1 MENWQFLIQKQG
13 DRSWYN
19 LESPN
24 LEISEGMYRV
34 LARSHLRNTE
44 VEIRVTHS
52 STQQV
57 PPKRLINKQFGRT
70 DAQGLISVLPFTYL
84 KPGTW
89 ELQCSADLMS
99 DLLGQSWQYSVY
111 LQVLFQQSTGV
122 WSPGNTEKN
131 IGSNLLL
138 PQPNLSSITSLTDL
152 RIATA
157 MENTVINQPVSPV
170 SLPGE
175 TAQQTVEN
183 FMAVGLNTTATVS
196 ENNRVEDT
204 SPQKPSL
211 PLCLSLDQETYIGPW
226 GETAVIQGRVE
237 LQDQINWEGEKPP
250 ERFYALELLIELR
263 SPTNSDIF
271 TQVWQPLPDSTLPI
285 TISGAICLPM
295 GCQSQMIVADINLYG
310 APREFGEVLLLAN
323 QCFKITGYVTE
334 VPSKFPQKNLLNNSI
349 HKEFAAH
356 DKTIDPINSQLG
368 IKDHGAHKTHNQES
382 QVAIPQDLQVNAY
395 PSHYSSPLIRK
406 WIESQGNPFPELT
419 HQV

>member
-57 PPKRLINKQFGRT
+57 PSKRLIHKQFGRT

-84 KPGTW
+84 KPGSW

-99 DLLGQSWQYSVY
+99 DLLGQSWQYSMY
-111 LQVLFQQSTGV
+111 LQVFFQQCTRV

-157 MENTVINQPVSPV
+157 MENTVINQSVSPV

-183 FMAVGLNTTATVS
+183 FMAIGLNTTATVS
-196 ENNRVEDT
+196 EDDRVEDT
-204 SPQKPSL
+204 LPRKPSL
-211 PLCLSLDQETYIGPW
+211 PLCLSLDQETYIAPW
-226 GETAVIQGRVE
+226 GETAVIQGQVQ

-250 ERFYALELLIELR
+250 ERLYALELLIELR
-263 SPTNSDIF
+263 SPTGSDIF
-271 TQVWQPLPDSTLPI
+271 TQLWQPLPDSTLPI
-285 TISGAICLPM
+285 TISCAICLPVV
-295 GCQSQMIVADINLYG
+295 CQSQLIVADINLYG
-310 APREFGEVLLLAN
+310 ALREFGEVLLLAN
-323 QCFKITGYVTE
+323 QCFKITAD
-334 VPSKFPQKNLLNNSI
+334 PQKNLLNNSI
-349 HKEFAAH
+349 HKEFAEQ
-356 DKTIDPINSQLG
+356 DKTTHPINSQLA
-368 IKDHGAHKTHNQES
+368 IKDHGVQKNHNQES
-382 QVAIPQDLQVNAY
+382 QVAIPEDLQVNAY
-395 PSHYSSPLIRK
+395 PTHYSSPLIRK
-406 WIESQGNPFPELT
+406 WIESQGYPFPELT
-419 HQV
+419 PEV